1 MSDQYLK
8 PFKGKFIL
16 HVKTT
21 MKNFFSNPNEVSLI
35 DKYSKVADEL
45 GNVDIAKFIKYYALG
60 FSKYNEYKHL
70 QLKYHQASDL
80 SPENLINDDERDYQL
95 TFKLESVEIEV
106 LQIIDSKIT
115 FASSAKEV
123 YTIELNNNLTLIKV
137 NNV

>member
-21 MKNFFSNPNEVSLI
+21 MKNFFSNPNQVSLI
-35 DKYSKVADEL
+35 DKYTNVADEL
-45 GNVDIAKFIKYYALG
+45 GNVDIAKFIKQYALG
-60 FSKYNEYKHL
+60 FSKYKEYKHL
-70 QLKYHQASDL
+70 QFNYHKASDL
-80 SPENLINDDERDYQL
+80 SPENLLNNDERDCQL
-95 TFKLESVEIEV
+95 TFKLESFDIEV

-115 FASSAKEV
+115 FASSANEV
-123 YTIELNNNLTLIKV
+123 YTIELNDNLKLIKL